1 MQSIT
6 EQKESQIHE
15 TPVLLFDCQF
25 RDGHSEAWSTH
36 QITVDSIDYRAAVL
50 AHNAFDL
57 RSLSED
63 SVDASA
69 RLSVTL
75 ANADSYF
82 SQLESLR
89 GTKGA
94 RLTVR
99 FAFYNLI
106 NQTAASPVVTL
117 FRGIANS
124 PEAIT
129 ESQFRV
135 SFNNRLSLQRTLLPN
150 VRIQKRC
157 PWTFPTTQG
166 QRREAIDGGSK
177 GEFSTFFRC
186 GYSAGE
192 TGGVGTLT
200 SATPYT
206 SCEYTRASCEQRGMF
221 SKDQANQVTR
231 RFGGVE
237 FVPSSVLVRG
247 YGDKQAALSAVLENE
262 AKFNDFVPLVY
273 GTAWFLPPVV
283 LARNDGNLTRME
295 VLLGMGEMQGVLKL
309 LVNGVD
315 IPAGRP
321 GTNMTATGWFNIV
334 SLGNRTGNFNLDF
347 ADSSGKPLGD
357 PYGSM
362 VYLSVVVPNRIADGH
377 SLPNVKVLMQ
387 GMKLDRFQEDGAY
400 VTTDFNNNPAWI
412 LLDVLRR
419 TGWELDELDISS
431 FTRAAAW
438 CDRSTT
444 TKDLNGN
451 DAVIPWRQCNLVLRK
466 RRSAA
471 EIVRGIRTTAGLFLS
486 FAPDGK
492 LTLRPETTL
501 AEQQLTKP
509 EGSNSVELLNG
520 GWPAYE
526 FGDGTNGFSGILSK
540 ESGEPSISLRCR
552 STADTPNRFS
562 VEFQDTFNEY
572 QQDSLSLVDIDDA
585 QQSGQ
590 ETSASLPA
598 LGLPNFEQAARIAT
612 LQLRQSVRGNKF
624 VDFETS
630 VKGFYLRPGDIIT
643 ITYLREG
650 LDRSPFRIVSIAPG
664 LNYRTVRISARIHN
678 DGWYVEASG
687 NGTGSS
693 GRQPAFEVGIPRPLI
708 GTILHGDGSSDFGIS
723 EQASV
728 LADGTGAINLQV
740 SFTEPRRVSDSAA
753 GIPVLA
759 LSPAIDT
766 VNGGISG
773 NQILYYALTA
783 VDSNGSESGLSF
795 IVRAEIP
802 VGTNTNKVTL
812 HGISLNSK
820 TQSFHVYRGNTPHTL
835 LRIASALTPNS
846 AFTDTGVT
854 SLLTSPPDE
863 NFASAVFYWRLE
875 LEPEHSANLFGAQVI
890 GNDTLFWIDNAF
902 LGKTAK
908 ITSGKG
914 SGQERKIIGNTPTT
928 ISVSAPWNV
937 PPDATSVFVVVEPS
951 WSLGTNASTSPATF
965 EVPNR
970 QGATIHISGR
980 SANVFAR
987 ESAYE
992 LSPLTRW
999 QLGGST
1005 GSAIDIGAPP
1015 EPDFGLTTSGTGQVY
1030 LSAIAFTSF
1039 TNTHS
1044 IQSGT
1049 LTTYY
1054 WDELGDGSELHLAEE
1069 LTISGNRIKLALTS
1083 VLTAGA
1089 ILQIAEELMTIVEP
1103 VAGGLEYMVGRGSF
1117 GTTAVSHSTGSS
1129 VYPLLNRVYIVPFSR
1144 NFFGSPGSGNFAYS
1158 LDLPNSRISASSL
1171 YLTNSVGSS
1180 ALGLQNYTAT
1190 TDFGLRTLSGGQI
1203 TLQVDGFL
1211 SIENDA
1217 APPIRV
1223 ESRTAIRDIYAM
1235 VNDAPTGAPI
1245 MLQVRQDAD
1254 VLASLTIAIGD
1265 KISNLVNGFGLHSLD
1280 PTKRLSLDIL
1290 SVGSTVNTT
1299 PGADLTVTVRF

>member
-562 VEFQDTFNEY
+562 VEFQDEFNEY
-572 QQDSLSLVDIDDA
+572 QQDSLSLVDIDD
-585 QQSGQ
+585 SVRSSQ
-590 ETSASLPA
+590 EVTASLTA
-598 LGLPNFEQAARIAT
+598 LGIPNFDQATRVT
-612 LQLRQSVRGNKF
+612 SLQLSKSVRGNVY

-630 VKGFYLRPGDIIT
+630 VRAVDLRPGDLIT
-643 ITYLREG
+643 LTYAKEG
-650 LDRSPFRIVSIAPG
+650 WDRQPFRVTRIAPG
-664 LNYRTVRISARIHN
+664 ANFRTASITAQLH
-678 DGWYVEASG
+678 DDAWYQGS
-687 NGTGSS
+687 GTGSTGS
-693 GRQPAFEVGIPRPLI
+693 GRQPAFGVGLPRPLVGNAPDADGI
-708 GTILHGDGSSDFGIS
+708 AQFEVVETTSESTDGSVTV
-723 EQASV
+723 Q
-728 LADGTGAINLQV
+728 LAVGFVNPMKTLSPGL
-740 SFTEPRRVSDSAA
+740 
-753 GIPVLA
+753 GIPLVGLNPEIDTLGGTLKGGQNLYYGVTALDSSGGESA
-759 LSPAIDT
+759 LSFLVKASIPAGTDT
-766 VNGGISG
+766 NMVKIPK
-773 NQILYYALTA
+773 
-783 VDSNGSESGLSF
+783 LSF
-795 IVRAEIP
+795 PASAT
-802 VGTNTNKVTL
+802 G
-812 HGISLNSK
+812 
-820 TQSFHVYRGNTPHTL
+820 FDVYRGTTPAQL
-835 LRIASALTPNS
+835 LRIAANLPLAGQFVDAGAAVMLVSPPDVNYDHSNFYWRIELQPEEPVNIHSALTIGNSVLNMLPNEYS
-846 AFTDTGVT
+846 KGIVRITRGVGAGQERVIAGNTGSTISVTRSWDVEPSTTSFFTVSESSWQFGANGVT
-854 SLLTSPPDE
+854 SP
-863 NFASAVFYWRLE
+863 
-875 LEPEHSANLFGAQVI
+875 
-890 GNDTLFWIDNAF
+890 
-902 LGKTAK
+902 
-908 ITSGKG
+908 
-914 SGQERKIIGNTPTT
+914 
-928 ISVSAPWNV
+928 VS
-937 PPDATSVFVVVEPS
+937 
-951 WSLGTNASTSPATF
+951 F

-970 QGATIHISGR
+970 AGTTVQISGR
-980 SANVFAR
+980 SANVRDDEA
-987 ESAYE
+987 AYE

-999 QLGGST
+999 RILGAGGT
-1005 GSAIDIGAPP
+1005 ALDGDVPPAPI
-1015 EPDFGLTTSGTGQVY
+1015 FGLSPIGQG
-1030 LSAIAFTSF
+1030 SIE
-1039 TNTHS
+1039 
-1044 IQSGT
+1044 IQSISFPTLVNTRSANAGT
-1049 LTTYY
+1049 LTVGY
-1054 WDELGDGSELHLAEE
+1054 WDELNTTVPANLAADIDDAAETIVLSSTVTVKAGDL
-1069 LTISGNRIKLALTS
+1069 
-1083 VLTAGA
+1083 
-1089 ILQIAEELMTIVEP
+1089 LQIDSEVVTVQQDAVTALSVAVTRGTYGTPASVHALGRP
-1103 VAGGLEYMVGRGSF
+1103 VYALERKTFVM
-1117 GTTAVSHSTGSS
+1117 
-1129 VYPLLNRVYIVPFSR
+1129 PFAR
-1144 NFFGSPGSGNFAYS
+1144 DFFGSLASGSYAYPVY
-1158 LDLPNSRISASSL
+1158 LPDVRIATAEL
-1171 YLTNSVGSS
+1171 FVTNVRGSS
-1180 ALGLQNYTAT
+1180 DVTRRAYTVT
-1190 TDFGLRTLSGGQI
+1190 EQRGIRTLSGGQLSIQVEGMLAIQANAAPPLSVEAAHAVRDVFATVRNAPTGTPIQLEI
-1203 TLQVDGFL
+1203 TKNGLPYCPLTIGVGNTASDPVDGFALGPL
-1211 SIENDA
+1211 SAKALVGLNIVA
-1217 APPIRV
+1217 V
-1223 ESRTAIRDIYAM
+1223 SQTADTL
-1235 VNDAPTGAPI
+1235 P
-1245 MLQVRQDAD
+1245 
-1254 VLASLTIAIGD
+1254 
-1265 KISNLVNGFGLHSLD
+1265 
-1280 PTKRLSLDIL
+1280 
-1290 SVGSTVNTT
+1290 GS
-1299 PGADLTVTVRF
+1299 DLTVTIRF